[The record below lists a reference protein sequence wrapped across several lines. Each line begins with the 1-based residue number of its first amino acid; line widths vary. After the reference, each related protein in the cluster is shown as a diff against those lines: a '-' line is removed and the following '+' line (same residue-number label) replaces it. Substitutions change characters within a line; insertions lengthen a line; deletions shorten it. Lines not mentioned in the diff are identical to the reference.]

1 VIQKLAETYPVLLI
15 CEVWGYPRSTFYYR
29 PRSTADGDLQSAL
42 VRHAAEW
49 PTHGSRWL
57 TEMVRRDGW
66 KVNRKR
72 ILRLMRLLGLQR
84 KHRRKIVWTT
94 QSRHGL
100 RRFPNLVRDLQVTR
114 PDQVWVADITYIR
127 LRFEFIYLAIVMDVF
142 TRIIRG
148 WHLSTRLD
156 GRLSLVALER
166 ALTHHRPGIH
176 HSDQGIHYAAPDYVD
191 RLGQVEAQ
199 ISMSEAGAAWQ
210 NGYAERVIRTI
221 KEEEVGLSEYRDYR
235 DAQAQLGRFIDEVYA
250 HKRIHS
256 SLGYLTPAEFEQQ
269 WQAAQQNLPS
279 DPHF

>member
-1 VIQKLAETYPVLLI
+1 VIQKLAETYPVQLI

-29 PRSTADGDLQSAL
+29 PRSTADGDLQAAL

-72 ILRLMRLLGLQR
+72 IVRLMRLLGLQR
-84 KHRRKIVWTT
+84 KHRRQVVWTT
-94 QSRHGL
+94 QSQHGF
-100 RRFPNLVRDLQVTR
+100 RRFPNLVRDLQITR
-114 PDQVWVADITYIR
+114 PEQVWVADITYVR

-142 TRIIRG
+142 TRNIRG
-148 WHLSTRLD
+148 WHLSKTLD
-156 GRLSLVALER
+156 GPLSVIALER
-166 ALTHHRPGIH
+166 ALAQHRPGIH

-191 RLGQVEAQ
+191 RLLQVHAQ
-199 ISMSEAGAAWQ
+199 VSMSDKGAAWQ
-210 NGYAERVIRTI
+210 NGYAERMMRTI
-221 KEEEVGLSEYRDYR
+221 KEEEVGLSEYRTYAEAR
-235 DAQAQLGRFIDEVYA
+235 EQLGRFIDEVYT

-269 WQAAQQNLPS
+269 WQAAKQINSS